1 MRITERL
8 RSGWNAFMGRDP
20 TPSNVTHTYTTS
32 YYPGGAMGTRFGER
46 SIIDATINRI
56 AVDVAQITV
65 EHANIDEEKRYRSS
79 VDSHLN
85 ECLTLAA
92 NDDQT
97 GRAFMQD
104 AAHSLLQEGVI
115 AIVPTDATDNPML
128 TEAYDI
134 GSLRVGKVVQWY
146 PQEVKVELYNER
158 IGKTE
163 QRIYP
168 KYMVALPENPFYTIM
183 NQPNSTY
190 RRLVEKL
197 RQLDVIDRQ
206 SSSGKLDIII
216 QVPYSTKSKIH
227 KEQAETRRQD
237 IESQLA
243 GSKYGVAYIDGTEKV
258 IQLNRAIENNLFNQ
272 VEYYTKM
279 FYSQLGLPMSVFDG
293 TADEATMLNYQNRTL
308 EPIISAIV
316 DSMKWKFLSKS
327 ARTRGQSIVFFKD
340 PFKMV
345 PLSQIADIGDKL
357 RRNEIAT
364 SNEIRSIIGMK
375 PSEDERADMLENP
388 NMPTKDE
395 NVPAKE
401 VDTGGVPPDKVR

>member
-65 EHANIDEEKRYRSS
+65 EHANIDDEKRYRSS

-104 AAHSLLQEGVI
+104 AAHSLLQEGVV

-388 NMPTKDE
+388 NMPAKDE

-401 VDTGGVPPDKVR
+401 VDAGGVPPDKVR

>member
-79 VDSHLN
+79 VDSYLN

-115 AIVPTDATDNPML
+115 AIVPTDATANPML

-216 QVPYSTKSKIH
+216 QVPYSTRSKIH

-237 IESQLA
+237 IEDQLA

-316 DSMKWKFLSKS
+316 DTMKWKFLSKS

-401 VDTGGVPPDKVR
+401 VDAGGVPPDKVR

>member
-115 AIVPTDATDNPML
+115 AVVPTDATDNPML

-388 NMPTKDE
+388 NMPAKDE

-401 VDTGGVPPDKVR
+401 VKTGGVPPDKVR

>member
-65 EHANIDEEKRYRSS
+65 EHANIDEDKRYRSS

-237 IESQLA
+237 IENQLA

-395 NVPAKE
+395 NVSAKE
-401 VDTGGVPPDKVR
+401 VKTGGVPPDKVR

>member
-32 YYPGGAMGTRFGER
+32 YYPGGAIGTRFGER

-216 QVPYSTKSKIH
+216 QVPYSTRSKIH

-237 IESQLA
+237 IEDQLA

-316 DSMKWKFLSKS
+316 DAMKWKFLSKS

-388 NMPTKDE
+388 NMPSQDE
-395 NVPAKE
+395 KVPAKE
-401 VDTGGVPPDKVR
+401 VETGGVPPDKVR

>member
-79 VDSHLN
+79 VDSYLN

-115 AIVPTDATDNPML
+115 AIVPTDATANPML

-216 QVPYSTKSKIH
+216 QVPYSTRSKIH

-237 IESQLA
+237 IEDQLA

-316 DSMKWKFLSKS
+316 DAMKWKFLSKS

-388 NMPTKDE
+388 NMPSQDE
-395 NVPAKE
+395 KVPAKE
-401 VDTGGVPPDKVR
+401 VETGGVPPDKVR

>member
-104 AAHSLLQEGVI
+104 AAHSLLQEGVV
-115 AIVPTDATDNPML
+115 AIVPTDATDNPIL
-128 TEAYDI
+128 TEKYDI

-395 NVPAKE
+395 NVSAKE
-401 VDTGGVPPDKVR
+401 VKTGGVPPDKVR